1 MKRLVSVLLGM
12 LGFFLF
18 LHAVDADAATKAVGL
33 SPGRQH
39 NAGFIFD
46 VRLSLTCFSACV
58 AANRK
63 RIPSRQLLSV
73 G

>member
-18 LHAVDADAATKAVGL
+18 LHAVDADAATKAV
-33 SPGRQH
+33 GRQH

>member
-18 LHAVDADAATKAVGL
+18 LHAVDADAATKAPGL
-33 SPGRQH
+33 GRQH